1 MKRFYRF
8 GWLVLLL
15 ALPVLAQGT
24 TNFSAL
30 TVREVGS
37 FLSTLPTDFYGV
49 QPAAAKAQIDAI
61 KPFVLDVREPSEY
74 KEGFIA
80 GAVNIPI
87 RDLPAKIGN
96 LPKDKPILVYCGIGH
111 RGAMATVFLR
121 GQGYNVKSIMGG
133 YKAWVAANLPVE
145 KN

>member
-1 MKRFYRF
+1 MKTHRLL
-8 GWLVLLL
+8 LVVLL
-15 ALPVLAQGT
+15 ALVPVLASS

-30 TVREVGS
+30 TVREVGN
-37 FLSTLPTDFYGV
+37 FLTALPTDFYGV

-61 KPFVLDVREPSEY
+61 KPFILDVREPNEY

-87 RDLPAKIGN
+87 RDLPAKIAS

-111 RGAMATVFLR
+111 RGAMAVVFLR

-133 YKAWVAANLPVE
+133 YKGWVGANLPVVKE
-145 KN
+145 

>member
-1 MKRFYRF
+1 MKTHKLL
-8 GWLVLLL
+8 LVALL
-15 ALPVLAQGT
+15 ALVPVLASS

-37 FLSTLPTDFYGV
+37 FLTALPTDFYGV

-61 KPFVLDVREPSEY
+61 KPFILDVREVSEY
-74 KEGFIA
+74 KEGYIA

-87 RDLPAKIGN
+87 RDLPAKITS

-111 RGAMATVFLR
+111 RGAMAVVFLR

-133 YKAWVAANLPVE
+133 YKGWVGANLPVVKE
-145 KN
+145 

>member
-1 MKRFYRF
+1 MKTHKLL
-8 GWLVLLL
+8 LVALL
-15 ALPVLAQGT
+15 ALVPVLASS

-30 TVREVGS
+30 TVREVGN
-37 FLSTLPTDFYGV
+37 FLTALPTDFYGV

-61 KPFVLDVREPSEY
+61 KPFILDVREPNEY
-74 KEGFIA
+74 KEGYIA

-87 RDLPAKIGN
+87 RDLPAKIAS

-111 RGAMATVFLR
+111 RGAMAVVFLR

-133 YKAWVAANLPVE
+133 YKGWVGANLPVVKE
-145 KN
+145 

>member
-1 MKRFYRF
+1 MKTHKLL
-8 GWLVLLL
+8 LVALL
-15 ALPVLAQGT
+15 ALVPVLASS

-30 TVREVGS
+30 TVREVGN
-37 FLSTLPTDFYGV
+37 FLTTLPTDFYGV

-61 KPFVLDVREPSEY
+61 KPFILDVRDPSEY
-74 KEGFIA
+74 KEGYIA

-87 RDLPAKIGN
+87 RDLPAKIAS

-111 RGAMATVFLR
+111 RGAMAVVFLR

-133 YKAWVAANLPVE
+133 YKGWVGANLPVVKE
-145 KN
+145 